1 MNIDSINHRCIRL
14 VIGLEAWLRIG
25 CTVNFMRFVVLI
37 EIRWHGRG
45 GQGVVTVSDVLA
57 RSAILEGK
65 YAQHFPE
72 FGPERSGAPVKAFT
86 RISDEPIEI
95 HSGIYNPDIIVII
108 DQGMSRSFQSY
119 LEGLKE
125 NGLLFLNLG
134 DDISKLDKSILPRGV
149 KVYTVN
155 AKKISIEESGRP
167 IFNIPML
174 GCLVKVLRMPSIETI
189 EEVVSKRFSGE
200 LAEANIK
207 ILRRAY
213 NEVKLVE

>member
-1 MNIDSINHRCIRL
+1 ML
-14 VIGLEAWLRIG
+14 
-25 CTVNFMRFVVLI
+25 

-95 HSGIYNPDIIVII
+95 HSGIYEPDIVVII
-108 DQGMSRSFQSY
+108 DRGMSRSFHSY
-119 LEGLKE
+119 IEGVKE
-125 NGLLFLNLG
+125 NGMIFLNLG
-134 DDISKLDKSILPRGV
+134 DEIPDNCKSILPLGV
-149 KVYTVN
+149 DVYTVD
-155 AKKISIEESGRP
+155 AKKISIEEIGRP
-167 IFNIPML
+167 VFNIPML
-174 GCLVKVLRMPSIETI
+174 GGLVKVLRMPGLNIV
-189 EEVVSKRFSGE
+189 EEVLSRRFSGE

-213 NEVKLVE
+213 HEVKNIGRDRS

>member
-1 MNIDSINHRCIRL
+1 M
-14 VIGLEAWLRIG
+14 
-25 CTVNFMRFVVLI
+25 I

-45 GQGVVTVSDVLA
+45 GQGVVTVSDIMA
-57 RSAILEGK
+57 RSIIMGGK

-95 HSGIYNPDIIVII
+95 HSGVYNPDIVVII
-108 DQGMSRSFQSY
+108 DEGMSKNFNLYIQ
-119 LEGLKE
+119 GLKE

-134 DDISKLDKSILPRGV
+134 DMRDQIKQNLPKNVR
-149 KVYTVN
+149 VYVVN
-155 AKKISIEESGRP
+155 AKKISYEEAGKP

-174 GCLVKVLRMPSIETI
+174 GGLVKVLRMPDLNTI
-189 EEVVSKRFSGE
+189 EEVLSRRFPSE
-200 LAEANIK
+200 LFEVNIR

-213 NEVKLVE
+213 EEVESIG

>member
-1 MNIDSINHRCIRL
+1 MVKNRY
-14 VIGLEAWLRIG
+14 
-25 CTVNFMRFVVLI
+25 VNLLNEDQMI

-45 GQGVVTVSDVLA
+45 GQGVVTVSDIMA
-57 RSAILEGK
+57 RSIIMGGK

-95 HSGIYNPDIIVII
+95 HSGVYNPDIVVII
-108 DQGMSRSFQSY
+108 DEGMSKNFNLYIQ
-119 LEGLKE
+119 GLKE

-134 DDISKLDKSILPRGV
+134 DMRDQIKQNLPKNVR
-149 KVYTVN
+149 VYVVN
-155 AKKISIEESGRP
+155 AKKISYEEAGKP

-174 GCLVKVLRMPSIETI
+174 GGLVKVLRMPDLNTI
-189 EEVVSKRFSGE
+189 EEVLSRRFPSE
-200 LAEANIK
+200 LFEVNIR

-213 NEVKLVE
+213 EEVESIG

>member
-1 MNIDSINHRCIRL
+1 M
-14 VIGLEAWLRIG
+14 
-25 CTVNFMRFVVLI
+25 I

-45 GQGVVTVSDVLA
+45 GQGVVTASDILA
-57 RSAILEGK
+57 RSAILEGM

-95 HSGIYNPDIIVII
+95 HSGIYNPDIVVII
-108 DQGMSRSFQSY
+108 DQGMSRNPQPHT
-119 LEGLKE
+119 EGLKE

-134 DDISKLDKSILPRGV
+134 DDASKLNKSTLPSGV
-149 KVYTVN
+149 KVYAIN
-155 AKKISIEESGRP
+155 AKRISIEEAGRP

-174 GCLVKVLRMPSIETI
+174 GCLVKVLRVPSMKII
-189 EEVVSKRFSGE
+189 EEVLSRRFSGE
-200 LAEANIK
+200 LAEVNIK

-213 NEVKLVE
+213 GEVKLIE